1 MVLFSGFH
9 AIPSIFNHFSFIY
22 INILKIYIGKEWVHM
37 RKSNTEPIIRIYS
50 ESKSMESA
58 NALAERIK
66 EDIKAFI

>member
-1 MVLFSGFH
+1 
-9 AIPSIFNHFSFIY
+9 
-22 INILKIYIGKEWVHM
+22 M